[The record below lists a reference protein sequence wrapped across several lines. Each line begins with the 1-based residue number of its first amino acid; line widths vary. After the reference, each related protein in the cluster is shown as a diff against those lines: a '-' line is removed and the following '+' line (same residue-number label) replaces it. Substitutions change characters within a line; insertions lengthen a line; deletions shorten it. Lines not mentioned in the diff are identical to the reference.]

1 MDAKDDSGPSR
12 PCLKKPID
20 RVNMKELLG
29 RLPLFCVSLLLSS
42 IALADASGAVGG
54 VFMVVKGDIKISS
67 KSGKTEPAKIG
78 TKVTEGDTVQ
88 SGHDSRAKIVMTDK
102 NVLNISPDSKLT
114 IEKYQNNGDAKN
126 VELKVEFGKVRASVE
141 QKYDGDKS
149 KFNIRTPTAVAGV
162 RGTDF
167 MMGYNSQTRIS
178 EIVTFSGMVAVG
190 QLGIGGTVSKPVYV
204 PPGHS
209 TLVGDGKPP
218 ESPKAVPASDLKQM
232 NQDSKTDAKNGGP
245 SATVTSTASSNKP
258 SMIDSKDVDPVIVTE
273 APRGPAGAPSAV
285 SPPPTMPPPPPPPPP
300 QVNEYLKK
308 NTHLNII
315 ITH

>member
-1 MDAKDDSGPSR
+1 
-12 PCLKKPID
+12 
-20 RVNMKELLG
+20 MKELLG
-29 RLPLFCVSLLLSS
+29 RLSLFGVSLLFLSS
-42 IALADASGAVGG
+42 VALADAGVVGG
-54 VFMVVKGDIKISS
+54 VFMVVKGDIKVSS
-67 KSGKTEPAKIG
+67 KSGKTESAKIG

-102 NVLNISPDSKLT
+102 NVLNISPDSKMT

-167 MMGYNSQTRIS
+167 MIGYNSQTRVS

-190 QLGIGGTVSKPVYV
+190 QVGISGGVSRPVYV

-218 ESPKAVPASDLKQM
+218 EVPKALPASDLKQM

-245 SATVTSTASSNKP
+245 SAPSTSTATSTSTASTSNTS

-273 APRGPAGAPSAV
+273 APRGPASTGSSSPV
-285 SPPPTMPPPPPPPPP
+285 LSPPPTMPPPPPLPPP
-300 QVNEYLKK
+300 QVNDYLKK
-308 NTHLNII
+308 NSHLNIT

>member
-1 MDAKDDSGPSR
+1 
-12 PCLKKPID
+12 
-20 RVNMKELLG
+20 MKELCR
-29 RLPLFCVSLLLSS
+29 RLPLFCVSLLFLSS
-42 IALADASGAVGG
+42 VALAEAGSGVVGG
-54 VFMVVKGDIKISS
+54 VFMVVKGDIKVSS

-102 NVLNISPDSKLT
+102 NVLNISPDSKMT
-114 IEKYQNNGDAKN
+114 IEKYQNNGDTKN

-149 KFNIRTPTAVAGV
+149 KFNVRTPTAVAGV

-167 MMGYNSQTRIS
+167 MMGYNSQTRVS

-190 QLGIGGTVSKPVYV
+190 QVGIGGGVSKPVYV

-218 ESPKAVPASDLKQM
+218 EAPKALPASDLKQM
-232 NQDSKTDAKNGGP
+232 NQDSKTDAKNSGP
-245 SATVTSTASSNKP
+245 AITSTSTASANKP
-258 SMIDSKDVDPVIVTE
+258 ASMIDSKDVDPVVVTE
-273 APRGPAGAPSAV
+273 APRGPASQGPASL